1 MKATINA
8 IAHSLTKY
16 AMPKKGIQG
25 PDYHL
30 LDQDG
35 NRLLARI
42 TKSGNWPTYTYVE
55 YNGSTYYFPKNV
67 EIPSGTKV
75 EFSEGAVKTI
85 YKAVP
90 TMDAKPIDVEG
101 ILHAVK
107 VQEAAEAVEEYYQTQ
122 LVPNIDP
129 IEAASEWVRDQE
141 TKRGLGQAPT
151 IAEYLPPIKS
161 KTTNKPPRR
170 AATK

>member
-75 EFSEGAVKTI
+75 EFSEGAVKTS
-85 YKAVP
+85 P
-90 TMDAKPIDVEG
+90 TMDVNPIDVEG
-101 ILHAVK
+101 ILHAIK
-107 VQEAAEAVEEYYQTQ
+107 IQEAEESVETYYQAQ
-122 LVPNIDP
+122 LDAPKDP
-129 IEAASEWVRDQE
+129 LEAASEWVRDQE
-141 TKRGLGQAPT
+141 TKRGLEQAPT
-151 IAEYLPPIKS
+151 IAEYLPPIKT

-170 AATK
+170 AAAK